1 MTERT
6 EYPMSAVG
14 KETTVCLFPKVE
26 EPEINVEVACVLQE
40 LPKVDVALLIAIE
53 KNYTINVECK

>member
-1 MTERT
+1 
-6 EYPMSAVG
+6 MSAVG